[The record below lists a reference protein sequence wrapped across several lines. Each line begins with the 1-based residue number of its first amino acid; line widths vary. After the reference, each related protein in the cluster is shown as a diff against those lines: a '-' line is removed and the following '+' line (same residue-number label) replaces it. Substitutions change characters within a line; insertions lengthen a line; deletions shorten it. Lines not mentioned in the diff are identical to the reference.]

1 MGIGAR
7 AYRGNSL
14 RIARRGV
21 AGSPARVKL
30 AIVTTIRR
38 RDGAFE
44 NWLRYHRAIGFDRF
58 YVFCDEP
65 LGGPLVVPPGEPKT
79 PAPDVMLFQCD
90 ADHWR
95 RFAGHPLARQLDA
108 ERRRGTPEWRLTDY
122 VMLRQ
127 TMNAELA
134 LFHARQDQI
143 AWLLH
148 IDGDELFY
156 PGGATAHDHF
166 AALAAQGV
174 EQARY
179 LNREAVVPGDEAG
192 DFFTAMTL
200 FKANPKTLSPDQW
213 AAVAR
218 HMGEKPYFLAYA
230 NGKSAMRVSA
240 DALPS
245 GVHGFRK
252 RDGTR
257 QNRVFAEPAILH
269 YPYSGYARFRAKHES
284 PDSQSLTAV
293 LDAGW
298 RPPSLFTTTKLPAI
312 PEEPDALR
320 PLYERWVVLG
330 DGAARAALI
339 GAGVI
344 AEVMRAAAVLRGR

>member
-1 MGIGAR
+1 M
-7 AYRGNSL
+7 
-14 RIARRGV
+14 
-21 AGSPARVKL
+21 KL

-38 RDGAFE
+38 RDRAFE
-44 NWLRYHRAIGFDRF
+44 SWLRYHRAIGFTRF
-58 YVFCDEP
+58 YVFCDEPPGAP
-65 LGGPLVVPPGEPKT
+65 LGGPLVVPPGEPTT
-79 PAPDVMLFQCD
+79 PAPDVMPFQCD

-108 ERRRGTPEWRLTDY
+108 ERRRCTPEWRLTEY

-127 TMNAELA
+127 AMNAELA

-148 IDGDELFY
+148 IDGDELFH
-156 PGGATAHDHF
+156 PGAATAHDHF
-166 AALAAQGV
+166 EALEGQGV

-179 LNREAVVPGDEAG
+179 LNREAVVSGEEAG

-200 FKANPKTLSPDQW
+200 FKANPKTLSPTQW

-240 DALPS
+240 EALPS

-257 QNRVFAEPAILH
+257 ESHVFAEPGILH

-284 PDSQSLTAV
+284 PDGELLAAV
-293 LDAGW
+293 LDAAW
-298 RPPSLFTTTKLPAI
+298 RPPALFTTTKLPAV
-312 PEEPDALR
+312 PDEPDALR

-330 DGAARAALI
+330 DAADRAALI

-344 AEVMRAAAVLRGR
+344 AEVTSAVAVLGTRYARPDLESGSPAR